1 MDTSNNTSNNS
12 VEQKLTDIIAWCDR
26 IDFQIRELRNSVNAT
41 LAEVAYNNVAYNNSI
56 LPPIAESEPEPEPE
70 SVQQPEEKIIPPQP
84 KEEVTPPP
92 IIQPPKYTKHTP
104 PPPQKASEDE
114 ERTFGV
120 KWMAVIGIL
129 IAVIGLSLLIKYL
142 IEKDLLGPVA
152 IVSLGYITSLAMVG
166 FSLKVAETRK
176 VLKDTLMIGGTTLGW
191 MITWLAYGHYD
202 MFPSAVTVAITLAIS
217 TGLMAFA
224 YTHDNKVMFNFALVG
239 FIFSPLVSGYSV
251 KQHEIFWMSFTLAY
265 NIALLFLYK
274 TKQWASAYSIA
285 FFITIIMEIFICDYG
300 RPFSGGYGSASEN
313 VHIMYYTAIAA
324 AIYAG
329 SVILYN
335 HLKEKTGSISLHV
348 AFIVI
353 DIAFLAIITY
363 CEFHRDHNTTSIAYL
378 LHTAALGLTAYQF
391 HRIRHDEKPLY
402 KTPFTLACIMFNV
415 AFLLHDFPTP
425 TNHWLP
431 ILLSIDT
438 VLMAILYRRS
448 GDELYKSVG
457 TICMWLNFIILYIY
471 TPFFGESIADN
482 FSLNFN
488 IDLAGQLMF
497 VTILIYLYRT
507 EFIKQTFGFAFM
519 IMLCLMLSVALS
531 NYRYWYLIRH
541 NYSDEVLLCVTHLCI
556 TIMSLLGCSIIMAN
570 LPKRF
575 EWLKNFRT
583 LGMYGLL
590 VSVFYFCISGIYVL
604 DSMRDHIA
612 SLPASYHGWRYASLG
627 MTFLATFFII
637 RNRKENLFNNF
648 DKLSDIVAAAA
659 IIWLVAAEINNLFHL
674 YDLEVRKY
682 RMFVTL
688 WFTVSSVAL
697 FALGLKFKL
706 KHLRIF
712 GFVMIGITILKLF
725 FIDIWK
731 TELIV
736 KAIVFVA
743 IGLLFLLISYI
754 YSKYFKDKNDSTHN
768 ITNT

>member
-1 MDTSNNTSNNS
+1 MENTNGTPQAPI
-12 VEQKLTDIIAWCDR
+12 EQKLESIVAWCDR
-26 IDFQIRELRNSVNAT
+26 IDFQIREIRSTVNAA
-41 LAEVAYNNVAYNNSI
+41 LADIAQNNI
-56 LPPIAESEPEPEPE
+56 
-70 SVQQPEEKIIPPQP
+70 PQP
-84 KEEVTPPP
+84 IVPPPYTAPTQQENITEEIIEKEVIKEEVAAPV
-92 IIQPPKYTKHTP
+92 IQPPAYTKSTT
-104 PPPQKASEDE
+104 QESSTAEDD
-114 ERTFGV
+114 ERKFGV

-129 IAVIGLSLLIKYL
+129 IAVIGVSLFIKYL
-142 IEKDLLGPVA
+142 IEHDMLGPVA
-152 IVSLGYITSLAMVG
+152 IVSLGYITALAMVG
-166 FSLKVAETRK
+166 GSLYTSESRK

-239 FIFSPLVSGYSV
+239 FIFSPLVSGYSTRG
-251 KQHEIFWMSFTLAY
+251 HDIFWMSFTLAY
-265 NIALLFLYK
+265 NLALLYLYK
-274 TKQWASAYSIA
+274 IKQWASAYSIA

-313 VHIMYYTAIAA
+313 VHVMYYTAIAA

-363 CEFHRDHNTTSIAYL
+363 CEFHRAHNTTSIAYL
-378 LHTAALGLTAYQF
+378 LCTAALGLTAYQF

-448 GDELYKSVG
+448 GNELFKTIG
-457 TICMWLNFIILYIY
+457 TICMWLNFITLYIY

-488 IDLAGQLMF
+488 IDLAGQLIF
-497 VTILIYLYRT
+497 VTILIYLYKI
-507 EFIKQTFGFAFM
+507 EFIKQNFGFAFL
-519 IMLCLMLSVALS
+519 IMLCLMLTVAVS

-556 TIMSLLGCSIIMAN
+556 TIMALLGCSIIMAN
-570 LPKRF
+570 LPKRI
-575 EWLKNFRT
+575 EWLKNLKI
-583 LGMYGLL
+583 LGIYGLL
-590 VSVFYFCISGIYVL
+590 VSVAYFCISGIYVL
-604 DSMRDHIA
+604 DSLRDHIA

-627 MTFLATFFII
+627 LTAMALVFII
-637 RNRKENLFNNF
+637 RNRNENLFKHF
-648 DKLSDIVAAAA
+648 DRLSDIVAAAA
-659 IIWLVAAEINNLFHL
+659 IIWLVAAEINNMFHL

-688 WFTVSSVAL
+688 WFTISSVAL
-697 FALGLKFKL
+697 FALGLKYRL

-754 YSKYFKDKNDSTHN
+754 YSKYFKDKNDDLPKADRE
-768 ITNT
+768 

>member
-1 MDTSNNTSNNS
+1 MENTNGTPRTPI
-12 VEQKLTDIIAWCDR
+12 EQKLESIVAWCDR
-26 IDFQIRELRNSVNAT
+26 IDLQIREIRSTVNAA
-41 LAEVAYNNVAYNNSI
+41 LADIAHNNI
-56 LPPIAESEPEPEPE
+56 
-70 SVQQPEEKIIPPQP
+70 PQP
-84 KEEVTPPP
+84 IVPPPYIAPTQQENITEETIEKEVIKEEVAAPV
-92 IIQPPKYTKHTP
+92 IQPPAYTKNVTQESSTP
-104 PPPQKASEDE
+104 EDD
-114 ERTFGV
+114 ERKFGV

-129 IAVIGLSLLIKYL
+129 IAVIGVSLFIKYL
-142 IEKDLLGPVA
+142 IEHDMLGPVA
-152 IVSLGYITSLAMVG
+152 IVSLGYITALAMVG
-166 FSLKVAETRK
+166 GSLYTSESRK

-265 NIALLFLYK
+265 NLALLYLYK

-300 RPFSGGYGSASEN
+300 RSVSQN
-313 VHIMYYTAIAA
+313 VHVGYYAAITA
-324 AIYAG
+324 AIYAS

-378 LHTAALGLTAYQF
+378 LYTAALGLTAYQF

-448 GDELYKSVG
+448 GDELFKAIG
-457 TICMWLNFIILYIY
+457 TICMWLNFITLYIY
-471 TPFFGESIADN
+471 TPFFGESIANN

-488 IDLAGQLMF
+488 IDLAGQLIF
-497 VTILIYLYRT
+497 VTILIYLYKI
-507 EFIKQTFGFAFM
+507 EFIKQNLGFAFL
-519 IMLCLMLSVALS
+519 IMLCLMLTVAVS

-556 TIMSLLGCSIIMAN
+556 TIMALLGCSIIMAN
-570 LPKRF
+570 LPKRI
-575 EWLKNFRT
+575 EWLKNLKI
-583 LGMYGLL
+583 LGIYGLL
-590 VSVFYFCISGIYVL
+590 VSVAYFCISGIYVL
-604 DSMRDHIA
+604 DSLRDHIA

-627 MTFLATFFII
+627 LTAVALVFII
-637 RNRKENLFNNF
+637 RNRNEKLFKHF
-648 DKLSDIVAAAA
+648 DRLSDIVAAAA
-659 IIWLVAAEINNLFHL
+659 IIWLVAAEINNMFHL

-688 WFTVSSVAL
+688 WFTISSVAL
-697 FALGLKFKL
+697 FVLGLKYRL

-754 YSKYFKDKNDSTHN
+754 YSKYFKDKNDDLPKADGE
-768 ITNT
+768 

>member
-56 LPPIAESEPEPEPE
+56 LPPIAESQPEPEPEP
-70 SVQQPEEKIIPPQP
+70 VQQPEEKNIPPQP

-104 PPPQKASEDE
+104 PPPQKASEYE

-142 IEKDLLGPVA
+142 IEKDLLGSVA

-202 MFPSAVTVAITLAIS
+202 MFPSAVTIAITLAIS

-265 NIALLFLYK
+265 NLALLFLYK

-300 RPFSGGYGSASEN
+300 RTFSGGYGSASET
-313 VHIMYYTAIAA
+313 VHVMYYAAIAA
-324 AIYAG
+324 TLYAG
-329 SVILYN
+329 AVILYN
-335 HLKEKTGSISLHV
+335 HLNEQFESISLT
-348 AFIVI
+348 FIVI
-353 DIAFLAIITY
+353 EIAFLLIVTY

-378 LHTAALGLTAYQF
+378 LFAAALGFTAYMF
-391 HRIRHDEKPLY
+391 HRLKREEKPLY
-402 KTPFTLACIMFNV
+402 KTPFTLACIIFNI
-415 AFLLHDFPTP
+415 AFLLRDFPSP
-425 TNHWLP
+425 LNHWIP
-431 ILLSIDT
+431 FLLSIDI
-438 VLMAILYRRS
+438 VLMVILYRRS

-471 TPFFGESIADN
+471 TPFFGESITDN
-482 FSLNFN
+482 FTMIFN

-612 SLPASYHGWRYASLG
+612 SLPASYHAWRYASLG

-637 RNRKENLFNNF
+637 RNRNENLFKNF

-688 WFTVSSVAL
+688 WFTISSVAL

-706 KHLRIF
+706 KYLRIF

>member
-1 MDTSNNTSNNS
+1 
-12 VEQKLTDIIAWCDR
+12 
-26 IDFQIRELRNSVNAT
+26 
-41 LAEVAYNNVAYNNSI
+41 
-56 LPPIAESEPEPEPE
+56 
-70 SVQQPEEKIIPPQP
+70 
-84 KEEVTPPP
+84 
-92 IIQPPKYTKHTP
+92 
-104 PPPQKASEDE
+104 
-114 ERTFGV
+114 
-120 KWMAVIGIL
+120 MAVIGIL

-142 IEKDLLGPVA
+142 IEKDLLGSVA

-202 MFPSAVTVAITLAIS
+202 MFPSAVTIAITLAIS

-265 NIALLFLYK
+265 NLALLFLYK

-300 RPFSGGYGSASEN
+300 RTFSGGYGSASET
-313 VHIMYYTAIAA
+313 VHVMYYAAIAA
-324 AIYAG
+324 TLYAG
-329 SVILYN
+329 AVILYN
-335 HLKEKTGSISLHV
+335 HLNEQFESISLT
-348 AFIVI
+348 FIVI
-353 DIAFLAIITY
+353 EIAFLLIVTY

-378 LHTAALGLTAYQF
+378 LFAAALGFTAYMF
-391 HRIRHDEKPLY
+391 HRLKREEKPLY
-402 KTPFTLACIMFNV
+402 KTPFTLACIIFNI
-415 AFLLHDFPTP
+415 AFLLRDFPSP
-425 TNHWLP
+425 LNHWIP
-431 ILLSIDT
+431 FLLSIDI
-438 VLMAILYRRS
+438 VLMVILYRRS

-471 TPFFGESIADN
+471 TPFFGESITDN
-482 FSLNFN
+482 FTMIFN

-612 SLPASYHGWRYASLG
+612 SLPASYHAWRYASLG

-637 RNRKENLFNNF
+637 RNRNENLFKNF

-688 WFTVSSVAL
+688 WFTISSVAL

-706 KHLRIF
+706 KYLRIF

>member
-1 MDTSNNTSNNS
+1 MDTSNSTSNNP

-41 LAEVAYNNVAYNNSI
+41 LAEVAYNNVAYNNSF
-56 LPPIAESEPEPEPE
+56 LPPIAESEPEPAK
-70 SVQQPEEKIIPPQP
+70 QPEEEIIPPQP
-84 KEEVTPPP
+84 KEEVIQPQSKEEVTPPP
-92 IIQPPKYTKHTP
+92 IIQPPKYTKPTPSP
-104 PPPQKASEDE
+104 PPPQKATEDE

-142 IEKDLLGPVA
+142 IENDLLGPVA
-152 IVSLGYITSLAMVG
+152 IVSLGYITSLTLVG

-224 YTHDNKVMFNFALVG
+224 YTHDNKIMFHFALVG
-239 FIFSPLVSGYSV
+239 FIFSPLVSGYSI
-251 KQHEIFWMSFTLAY
+251 KQHDIFWMSFTLAY
-265 NIALLFLYK
+265 NLALLYLYK
-274 TKQWASAYSIA
+274 TKQWSSAYVIS
-285 FFITIIMEIFICDYG
+285 FFITIILEVFVCDYG
-300 RPFSGGYGSASEN
+300 KSVSET
-313 VHIMYYTAIAA
+313 VHVAYYTAIAA
-324 AIYAG
+324 ALYAG
-329 SVILYN
+329 AIMLYN
-335 HLKEKTGSISLHV
+335 HLKEKFESVSL
-348 AFIVI
+348 AFIVL
-353 DIAFLAIITY
+353 DIVFLLIVTY
-363 CEFHRDHNTTSIAYL
+363 CEFHRNHNTTSIAYL
-378 LHTAALGLTAYQF
+378 LFAAALGFTAYMF
-391 HRIRHDEKPLY
+391 HRFKSEEKPLY
-402 KTPFTLACIMFNV
+402 KTPFTLACIIFNI
-415 AFLLHDFPTP
+415 AFLLHEFPSP
-425 TNHWLP
+425 LNHWIP
-431 ILLSIDT
+431 FLLSIDII
-438 VLMAILYRRS
+438 LMAILYRRS
-448 GDELYKSVG
+448 GDEVYKSIG
-457 TICMWLNFIILYIY
+457 TICMWLNFIILYIF
-471 TPFFGESIADN
+471 TPFFGESIKDN
-482 FSLNFN
+482 FTMIFN

-531 NYRYWYLIRH
+531 NYRYWYFIRH
-541 NYSDEVLLCVTHLCI
+541 NYSDEVLQCVTHLCI

-637 RNRKENLFNNF
+637 RNRNENLFNNF

-659 IIWLVAAEINNLFHL
+659 IIWLVAAEINNMFHL

-688 WFTVSSVAL
+688 WFTISSVAL